1 MKKKKVWM
9 LLLSAIML
17 AGCAFGVTACK
28 DKGGDDSTPTDSVS
42 VGGDEVN
49 GEIYFEVTNY
59 ELALGDTITLSPV
72 NGGSGIQW
80 VSTNE
85 QIATVNES
93 GVVTANAIGETIIKA
108 TKNGE
113 TAMCR
118 IEVVAASAE
127 AVLSLS
133 LNKTSLT
140 LYTGGTFVLQT
151 TVMNGSSVVGAS
163 VNYASTKKS
172 ILTVDNNGVITAQSA
187 GKAYVKVTAT
197 YDGNTV
203 EQYVTVN
210 VKDSSNNMVVNVPST
225 QLLAGDSLALSAS
238 LLNGTQVLEETLS
251 GVTYTISNDAVAT
264 INGNELVGRAKGYV
278 TVTAT
283 ATYEGVELSYSFDL
297 RVREVYTVKYS
308 SDGVVLESFDILDG
322 EVFTNAMEAPVKAE
336 NRFVYWAFQGKEY
349 TFTAAVESNIT
360 LIALWNPYDFTQSTY
375 GAYVS
380 YFAEENGETVEKIVE
395 GGVSGASRHKGG
407 LRFAFVKEDGKQY
420 LHLPLMKYCDYTKI
434 SFDWSIDGW
443 AQFGQGDDLWYYQQ
457 GVMLEGTMSVYN
469 MGDGKTLYIELT
481 GNNGTFGKYIVDEE
495 IYNGEKSLTMTAHSY
510 VPDRTFDMGPVFCS
524 TEEIPG
530 AVCENGEVVIAKMH
544 TSDDEFNEGWYFDVS
559 QVYEGDWT
567 LTLAAMDYSQYESV
581 TYRFRGT
588 AAWLGIGFSKEYYD
602 NFMDSTKDDN
612 PLNGTITIRYN
623 KTTGQYTV
631 TIHDN
636 GTGQELTRELTDT
649 AVIYGEKGFS
659 FYVKAYAQYR
669 GLIVGPAQT
678 VNL

>member
-1 MKKKKVWM
+1 MKKTKKVLM
-9 LLLSAIML
+9 FLLSTFML

-28 DKGGDDSTPTDSVS
+28 DKGGDNSTATDSIS
-42 VGGDEVN
+42 TGDEAN

-59 ELALGDTITLSPV
+59 ELALGDIITLSPV

-80 VSTNE
+80 ESTNE
-85 QIATVNES
+85 QIATVDGS

-113 TAMCR
+113 VAMCR

-133 LNKTSLT
+133 LNKTSVT
-140 LYTGGTFVLQT
+140 LYTGGTFALQA
-151 TVMNGSSVVGAS
+151 TVMNGSTIVGAS
-163 VNYASTKKS
+163 VSYASTKKS
-172 ILTVDNNGVITAQSA
+172 IVTVDKDGGITAQSA

-197 YDGNTV
+197 YNGETV

-210 VKDSSNNMVVNVPST
+210 VKDSMNNLVVNVPST
-225 QLLAGDSLALSAS
+225 QLLSGDSIELTSSVLY
-238 LLNGTQVLEETLS
+238 GTQVLEETLS
-251 GVTYTISNDAVAT
+251 GVTYTISNDKIAT
-264 INGNELVGRAKGYV
+264 LNGNEIIGRSKGVV
-278 TVTAT
+278 TITAT
-283 ATYEGVELSYSFDL
+283 ATYNGEELSYSFDL
-297 RVREVYTVKYS
+297 RVRELYTVKYM

-322 EVFTNAMEAPVKAE
+322 EVFTNVMEAPVKSE
-336 NRFVYWAFQGKEY
+336 NRFVYWSFKGKEY
-349 TFTAAVESNIT
+349 TFTETVDGNIN

-380 YFAEENGETVEKIVE
+380 YFVEENGVSVEKIVE

-407 LRFAFVKEDGKQY
+407 LRFIFTQEDGKQY
-420 LHLPLMKYCDYTKI
+420 LHLPLMKYCDYTKV
-434 SFDWSIDGW
+434 SFDWSVDGW
-443 AQFGQGDDLWYYQQ
+443 AQFGQGSDLWYYQQ
-457 GVMLEGTMSVYN
+457 GSMLEGTMSIYN

-495 IYNGEKSLTMTAHSY
+495 IYNGEKSLPMTAHSY
-510 VPDRTFDMGPVFCS
+510 VPGRTFDISPVFCS
-524 TEEIPG
+524 TEEIPS
-530 AVCENGEVVIAKMH
+530 AICEDGSTIIAKRR
-544 TSDDEFNEGWYFDVS
+544 TSDDEFNEGWFFDIS

-567 LTLAAMDYSQYESV
+567 LTLASMDYSQYESV

-602 NFMDSTKDDN
+602 NFKDSTKDDN

-623 KTTGQYTV
+623 KTTGQYMV